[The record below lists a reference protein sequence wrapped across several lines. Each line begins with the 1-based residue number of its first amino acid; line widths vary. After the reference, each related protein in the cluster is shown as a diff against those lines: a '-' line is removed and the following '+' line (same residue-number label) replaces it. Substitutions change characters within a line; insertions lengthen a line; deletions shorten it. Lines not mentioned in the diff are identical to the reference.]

1 MKTLKQIIKAAE
13 KNKVAVGHFN
23 FAEMSVLRAAV
34 DVAEKLKVPIIMG
47 TSESERAFMG
57 PDQAVTLVKSLR
69 AMGLPI
75 FINADHTKSLERVR
89 EAAAAGYD
97 AILFDGG
104 SLSFEENVK
113 LTKEVVE
120 YVKSINPDIIVEGE
134 LGYIGSSSKL
144 LKEVPEGAA
153 ITKEQLTTI
162 KEAKE
167 FVEETKVDMLA
178 PAVGNIHGMLVNAP
192 EPNLDLAR
200 VRAIK
205 KAVGIPLVLHG
216 ASGNTDNDV
225 KGAIRGGV
233 SIVHVST
240 EIRAA
245 WRKALNN
252 SLKVD
257 EEEIAPYRI
266 LKAPRE
272 VAGEVIEKKLR
283 VFNKLKK

>member
-97 AILFDGG
+97 AILF
-104 SLSFEENVK
+104 EENVK

-153 ITKEQLTTI
+153 ITKEQLTTA

-167 FVEETKVDMLA
+167 FVKETKVDMLA

-225 KGAIRGGV
+225 KGAIRGGI

-252 SLKVD
+252 SLRVD